1 MARYWLRVRAEY
13 VVPVLATSREDAM
26 GLEAGDLVDE
36 MTPERLYAS
45 EIIGAV
51 PDSERHLYDCGGL
64 QLDAEQRAED
74 DWHAAML
81 EIGARVRASFCDVFS
96 LTPEHLRDAIVSA
109 IAGWTVEVA
118 ESVLHVGIEDRDTRL
133 PVLIERINATASA
146 SANTYLKWRTQ
157 S

>member
-36 MTPERLYAS
+36 MTPDRLYSS
-45 EIIGAV
+45 ELLSAV
-51 PDSERHLYDCGGL
+51 PDSERRTYDCAGI

-118 ESVLHVGIEDRDTRL
+118 ESVLLANIEDRETRL
-133 PVLIERINATASA
+133 PALIERINATASA

-157 S
+157 

>member
-36 MTPERLYAS
+36 MTPDRLYSS
-45 EIIGAV
+45 ELLSAV
-51 PDSERHLYDCGGL
+51 PDSERRTYDCAGI
-64 QLDAEQRAED
+64 QLDAEQRAQD

-118 ESVLHVGIEDRDTRL
+118 ESVLLANIKDRETRL
-133 PVLIERINATASA
+133 PALIERINATASA

-157 S
+157 

>member
-26 GLEAGDLVDE
+26 GLDPGDLVDE
-36 MTPERLYAS
+36 MTSERLYSAELLS
-45 EIIGAV
+45 AV
-51 PDSERHLYDCGGL
+51 PDSERRTYDCAGI

-96 LTPEHLRDAIVSA
+96 LTPDHLRGAIVSA

-146 SANTYLKWRTQ
+146 SASTYMKWRTQ